1 MEAHSGLHR
10 RDTSAMETARALRP
24 LLCELHAHSTWSD
37 GDLSIG
43 QLVDLYGGAG
53 FDVLCVTDHAVP
65 ETDGWRLP
73 LSAASHPRYL
83 EELRAQ
89 GERALQTYDLVLVPG
104 LELTFNDADP
114 DLAAHVLAVGL
125 DSWVSMEDGPEAAMR
140 EARALGAAVIAAH
153 PHDDTNGDP
162 VPFRTTRR
170 FWRTP
175 GRMRTL
181 VDRYELINRWDVFSW
196 VAAEGLPGIASGDF
210 HRTEHLATWKT
221 LLPCTHREQAVVEY
235 LRSDQPAFVTR
246 VPMPEREA
254 QAVA

>member
-1 MEAHSGLHR
+1 
-10 RDTSAMETARALRP
+10 METARALRP

-37 GDLSIG
+37 GDLSLG
-43 QLVDLYGGAG
+43 QLVDLYGVAG
-53 FDVLCVTDHAVP
+53 FDVLCVTDHALP
-65 ETDGWRLP
+65 ETAGWRVP

-83 EELRAQ
+83 EELSAQ
-89 GERALQTYDLVLVPG
+89 SERARLTYDLVLVPG

-114 DLAAHVLAVGL
+114 DQAAHVLAVGL
-125 DSWVSMEDGPEAAMR
+125 EEWVTMEEGLEAAMR
-140 EARALGAAVIAAH
+140 GARAMGAALIAAH
-153 PHDDTNGDP
+153 PHDDTGGDP

-210 HRTEHLATWKT
+210 HRIEHLATWKT
-221 LLPCTHREQAVVEY
+221 LLPCAHGERAVVDY

-246 VPMPEREA
+246 VPKPEREA